1 LKSFPCLDFL
11 HLLNVSC
18 TSLLLQHVAF
28 GLNFPLANLDDLVS
42 ERCCDLFESLVSCL
56 REIEIRDNQ
65 EECSACN
72 EDVVVVLANVRKSS
86 WAGFCDSNVLKNS
99 QPQSTGTPKKI
110 RGSAKDSVL
119 RKTIPVGDLVEKA
132 DILRVVLAW

>member
-1 LKSFPCLDFL
+1 MQRMQRRRSSSSAQKS
-11 HLLNVSC
+11 VSRHARVHYCC
-18 TSLLLQHVAF
+18 TH
-28 GLNFPLANLDDLVS
+28 
-42 ERCCDLFESLVSCL
+42 
-56 REIEIRDNQ
+56 
-65 EECSACN
+65 
-72 EDVVVVLANVRKSS
+72 LANVRKSS

-99 QPQSTGTPKKI
+99 QPQSTGTPKEI